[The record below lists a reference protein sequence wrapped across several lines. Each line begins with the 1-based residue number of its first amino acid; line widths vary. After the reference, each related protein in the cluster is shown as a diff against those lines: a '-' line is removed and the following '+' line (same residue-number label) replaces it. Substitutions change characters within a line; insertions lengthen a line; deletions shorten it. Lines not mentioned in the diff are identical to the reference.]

1 MNISTFG
8 TSPRSLSGL
17 RPSVSLTE
25 ATEHPGLV
33 VLPANYVTVK
43 HAARLTGMTEKA
55 IRRKIEC
62 GKWIEGREY
71 FRSADGGVFVSL
83 KGYEKWVERGRA

>member
-1 MNISTFG
+1 MNIVTYG
-8 TSPRSLSGL
+8 TLQSLSDFRRQVKEPEPIQHAG
-17 RPSVSLTE
+17 SVILQ
-25 ATEHPGLV
+25 
-33 VLPANYVTVK
+33 ANYVTVRQ
-43 HAARLTGMTEKA
+43 ASLLTGLTEKA